1 MWFVQVLVAC
11 WRDSSSDSDD
21 SSILV
26 MKDEVKIPDTLFSL
40 MADTENDN
48 DIPMTLLGIN
58 ENLKDYSLSKLR
70 SLASLLLDSLVDL
83 AKDEENMRKSL
94 KNVRKKWWNWV
105 CKWLSTLMRRKTEEW
120 FGKIWWRNDR
130 AKCASGWASS
140 CLQDTFLWEWS
151 FEQMTR
157 WNYQV
162 V

>member
-21 SSILV
+21 SSMLV

-94 KNVRKKWWNWV
+94 KNVRKKW
-105 CKWLSTLMRRKTEEW
+105 
-120 FGKIWWRNDR
+120 
-130 AKCASGWASS
+130 
-140 CLQDTFLWEWS
+140 
-151 FEQMTR
+151 
-157 WNYQV
+157 
-162 V
+162 